1 MARRVSYNELAL
13 FGREE
18 AISDVDGYSL
28 LTLRGE
34 AVDEKREVD
43 ILTLRTHALAVGFEC
58 GKLILE
64 DHLAVIEQATDE
76 GGFAVINAAASD
88 ETQQRLVLMLFQIGV
103 TVLRDQRGSLIILFI
118 KVSAQQTSPSCFSF
132 SIRAPGQ

>member
-1 MARRVSYNELAL
+1 MARRVSDNELAL

-18 AISDVDGYSL
+18 AISDVDGDSL

-103 TVLRDQRGSLIILFI
+103 NVLRDQRVSLISL
-118 KVSAQQTSPSCFSF
+118 VSKGRSEERRVGKECGSKG
-132 SIRAPGQ
+132 R

>member
-1 MARRVSYNELAL
+1 MGVFFFSVFFFFKQKTAYEMRISDWSSDVCSSDLMARRVSDNELAL

-18 AISDVDGYSL
+18 AISDVDGDSL

-88 ETQQRLVLMLFQIGV
+88 ETQQRLV
-103 TVLRDQRGSLIILFI
+103 
-118 KVSAQQTSPSCFSF
+118 
-132 SIRAPGQ
+132 